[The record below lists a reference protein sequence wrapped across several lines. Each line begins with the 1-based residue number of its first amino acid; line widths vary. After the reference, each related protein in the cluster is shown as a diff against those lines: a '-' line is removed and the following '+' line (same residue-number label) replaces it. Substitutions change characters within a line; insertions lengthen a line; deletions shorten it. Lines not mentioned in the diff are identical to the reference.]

1 LSTAIIGLV
10 LHIPLFAC
18 CKVTEGMLIWIADD
32 TTDTTP
38 AIIASVSVICKSNL
52 QGAGAIAMHIDPQ
65 APYSQ
70 LD

>member
-1 LSTAIIGLV
+1 
-10 LHIPLFAC
+10 
-18 CKVTEGMLIWIADD
+18 MLIWIADD